1 MINDKEKGLRI
12 YRKLLYYFEN
22 KVSVHINSTIGFR
35 NGLIVDLNE
44 KKLTVVIKDI
54 KDLVPILLEDIYED
68 SIDKVK
74 GVGK

>member
-22 KVSVHINSTIGFR
+22 KIPVHINSKFGFR
-35 NGLIVDLNE
+35 NGLILDLNE
-44 KKLTVVIKDI
+44 KKLTVVLQDI
-54 KDLVPILLEDIYED
+54 KNTTPILLEDIYED